1 MYIKRD
7 NDVIYNPI
15 DNSGSS
21 DLVALGA
28 QYTKGRLD
36 TLDGRF
42 AGYYT
47 KAEVLELLTGVAATL
62 IVAELPETPEANTYY
77 LVGNDGDGYVLHYY
91 DTELEPALENKCY
104 QYVGTG
110 DVYEFGVWYRCENV
124 SWYAWLNSANANT
137 YFTKSA
143 TPDVHAAIYNSAKER
158 MPAKVVSATA
168 TTMTDT
174 TNTTYTRNSVADTS
188 EYMWV
193 PLHTKLSQ
201 FENDGDGTN
210 ADGDKFITRVNADA
224 RYVQPSTEAT
234 LTSKTIDAD
243 LNTIAGWSVLV
254 FSLITFYKIK
264 TNGFLGY
271 LKGYTEP
278 IKIFTPFNILS
289 ELGTPIS
296 MTFRHFGNVVS
307 GVVIST
313 LVYAGLASLSTL
325 LLGWLPGLLGKIPF
339 LQVGIPA
346 VLSIYFDLFSSCMQ
360 AFIFAML
367 TMLYIGNAAKADN

>member
-1 MYIKRD
+1 MDNINITGAKIYFTIPVGDGIPVTETQVNSWIVILAIFILCLVLTRGIAVRPASKRQ
-7 NDVIYNPI
+7 
-15 DNSGSS
+15 
-21 DLVALGA
+21 LVAEWVVEPVENLVRQNMGEEFLSWSPFICAILGLSA
-28 QYTKGRLD
+28 FSSLT
-36 TLDGRF
+36 
-42 AGYYT
+42 A
-47 KAEVLELLTGVAATL
+47 LLGMYPPT
-62 IVAELPETPEANTYY
+62 
-77 LVGNDGDGYVLHYY
+77 
-91 DTELEPALENKCY
+91 
-104 QYVGTG
+104 
-110 DVYEFGVWYRCENV
+110 
-124 SWYAWLNSANANT
+124 
-137 YFTKSA
+137 
-143 TPDVHAAIYNSAKER
+143 
-158 MPAKVVSATA
+158 
-168 TTMTDT
+168 
-174 TNTTYTRNSVADTS
+174 
-188 EYMWV
+188 
-193 PLHTKLSQ
+193 
-201 FENDGDGTN
+201 
-210 ADGDKFITRVNADA
+210 
-224 RYVQPSTEAT
+224 
-234 LTSKTIDAD
+234 AD